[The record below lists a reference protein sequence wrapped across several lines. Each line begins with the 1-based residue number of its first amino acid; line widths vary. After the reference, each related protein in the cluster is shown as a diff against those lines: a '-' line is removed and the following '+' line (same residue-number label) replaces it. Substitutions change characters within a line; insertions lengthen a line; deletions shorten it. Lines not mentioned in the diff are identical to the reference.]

1 MSDQEENKVVVSLDD
16 LLAQAQ
22 LLKKQIDDLSAAR
35 AELSDSV
42 ASIEAAKA
50 SIQELKTQQEM
61 LVSTDKKGYLMFKID
76 PQPPQKVLVYL
87 GLSYYAEVD
96 MDTALKILDDRENEL
111 KEAFTGLD
119 KKLAESKDAY
129 DQIVDILNQIQA
141 QAQQKGE

>member
-1 MSDQEENKVVVSLDD
+1 MSNQEENKVVVSLDD

-22 LLKKQIDDLSAAR
+22 LLKKQIEDLSAAR

-42 ASIEAAKA
+42 ASIESAKA

-119 KKLAESKDAY
+119 KKLAESKEAY
-129 DQIVDILNQIQA
+129 DQIVDVLNQIQA